1 MVTSP
6 HIFETFTYM
15 VAPGEPYTDL
25 ERMFM
30 IFDTGTWI
38 AITVTLLMSLL
49 ITIGLTF
56 LPARARKFIA
66 GRNIQS
72 PTMNF
77 MSIFLTCGQVRTPG
91 RNFARFLFTLF
102 VIWSLIIRTCHQ
114 SMLFEL
120 MQADL
125 RRLSIKTL
133 DELFESNLT
142 LHDYIDE
149 KIESIQ
155 LDEFF

>member
-1 MVTSP
+1 M
-6 HIFETFTYM
+6 
-15 VAPGEPYTDL
+15 
-25 ERMFM
+25 
-30 IFDTGTWI
+30 FDTGTWI
-38 AITVTLLMSLL
+38 AITVKLLISLL
-49 ITIGLTF
+49 TTMCLTF

-66 GRNIQS
+66 GRDIQS
-72 PTMNF
+72 PTMNIF
-77 MSIFLTCGQVRTPG
+77 SIFLTGGQVGTPG

-125 RRLSIKTL
+125 RRPWIKTL